1 MRRYRTHMEIA
12 YTGNS
17 LISNVKAANKNYY
30 GLYLYN
36 SSNITVSNSEMNG
49 NFNGFYIQKS
59 RNTKI
64 INNNVSLNSGTG
76 IHLDHSSHNEIYLN
90 DFINNSPNVVSFRS
104 SNNWN
109 SSSKITYTY
118 NDNAYTNYLGNYWS
132 DKDKLCADECLEELY
147 K

>member
-1 MRRYRTHMEIA
+1 MAFSFLFFYPSVKPGDEKIPDTHMEIA

-17 LISNVKAANKNYY
+17 LISNVKATNKNYY

-36 SSNITVSNSEMNG
+36 SSNITVSNSGMNG
-49 NFNGFYIQKS
+49 NFNGIYIQKS

-90 DFINNSPNVVSFRS
+90 DFITVTPQVNP
-104 SNNWN
+104 
-109 SSSKITYTY
+109 
-118 NDNAYTNYLGNYWS
+118 
-132 DKDKLCADECLEELY
+132 
-147 K
+147 